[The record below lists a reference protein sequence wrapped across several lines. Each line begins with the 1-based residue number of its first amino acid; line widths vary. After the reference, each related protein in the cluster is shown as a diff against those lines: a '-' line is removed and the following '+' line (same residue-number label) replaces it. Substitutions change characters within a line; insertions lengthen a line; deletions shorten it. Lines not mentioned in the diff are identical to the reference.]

1 MLRKFILLTAL
12 IGLFAFGC
20 SKNDSI
26 VSSGN
31 PDNSETA
38 GISQEF
44 KTFVQDAVQSENPEA
59 ESDIAAKIRGR
70 GFEMTPITGP
80 TTITSPGAYYLDN
93 DFMATE
99 DGIIIQSDWVV
110 LDLGDHTITGPGNKM
125 GNGIMIDGASW
136 VFISHGHIETFGTGV
151 LLEHASHSA
160 VQWVE
165 IQGGDEFA
173 DPANGVAPQ
182 IGIQLRNSEKNFLY
196 KNDISLINLGIFVR
210 GGGSGFN
217 HVWYNEVM
225 GGDRGLLGICYNPIP
240 DEGDAGPRNDL
251 VKFNKLYRFGAGI
264 QTNAGVRN
272 RFILNDIQYFNQAIE
287 DNSNG
292 SNKFV
297 NNHSEQIA
305 PPVTS
310 VLTLNFN
317 GLENLGPDYMYE
329 GWIIVGGNPVSI
341 GRFSVDDDGNPSQM
355 YFSVNSDDLMMATK
369 FVLTIEPEPDP
380 DPAPASTHY
389 LAGDFSDGMASLT
402 VADPAALGNDFMAA
416 EGPYILNTP
425 STASDDT
432 DYDAGIWWLDPDGGP
447 SATLVLPDLPAGWEY
462 EGWVVGPSGPITTGK
477 FTAVDMEDS
486 DGGGPTAGPD
496 PTPPFPGQDY
506 IDPLMPLIGYAAV
519 ITIEPMPDNS
529 AAPFTLKP
537 LIDSDIED
545 VGIGVLQ
552 PMDNNAAS
560 FPTGS
565 ANR

>member
-1 MLRKFILLTAL
+1 
-12 IGLFAFGC
+12 
-20 SKNDSI
+20 
-26 VSSGN
+26 
-31 PDNSETA
+31 
-38 GISQEF
+38 
-44 KTFVQDAVQSENPEA
+44 
-59 ESDIAAKIRGR
+59 
-70 GFEMTPITGP
+70 
-80 TTITSPGAYYLDN
+80 
-93 DFMATE
+93 
-99 DGIIIQSDWVV
+99 
-110 LDLGDHTITGPGNKM
+110 
-125 GNGIMIDGASW
+125 
-136 VFISHGHIETFGTGV
+136 
-151 LLEHASHSA
+151 
-160 VQWVE
+160 
-165 IQGGDEFA
+165 
-173 DPANGVAPQ
+173 
-182 IGIQLRNSEKNFLY
+182 
-196 KNDISLINLGIFVR
+196 
-210 GGGSGFN
+210 
-217 HVWYNEVM
+217 
-225 GGDRGLLGICYNPIP
+225 
-240 DEGDAGPRNDL
+240 
-251 VKFNKLYRFGAGI
+251 
-264 QTNAGVRN
+264 
-272 RFILNDIQYFNQAIE
+272 
-287 DNSNG
+287 
-292 SNKFV
+292 
-297 NNHSEQIA
+297 
-305 PPVTS
+305 
-310 VLTLNFN
+310 
-317 GLENLGPDYMYE
+317 
-329 GWIIVGGNPVSI
+329 
-341 GRFSVDDDGNPSQM
+341 
-355 YFSVNSDDLMMATK
+355 MMATK